1 MKFKRVCFFLP
12 SGHKDGAELSA
23 LECME
28 ALKSLGMQCHVV
40 IPQKGPLI
48 AELKARQL
56 PYKLIPYKVW
66 IEPPAPVWKG
76 LLATLW
82 NLGMTYVATLLV
94 GRWQCDL
101 VITNTINICVGALVA
116 KLRGLP
122 HIWYLREFGAEDHGW
137 RFHLGEKPSLWIMNR
152 LSVLCLAV
160 SRAVA
165 QKYQA
170 GMTSSKVHHVY
181 QPIEVDLTDRSKV
194 SIDKKKHQ
202 FTCIMVGRLQEGKRQ
217 EDAVRAMGE
226 LRDQGLP
233 AQLWLVGSGDQDYG
247 AFLETLVREKN
258 LAEQVHFLGQVDN
271 AFPYIKKANVLLL
284 CSRCE
289 AFARVVVEAMKAGK
303 PVVGTRSGGTVE
315 QIEAGFNGFL
325 YEPGDFKGLAAKI
338 KYLHEHPD
346 KTKEMGKNA
355 QKWARK
361 TFTRE
366 RYQKKLAKILGKL

>member
-76 LLATLW
+76 LLVTLW

-94 GRWQCDL
+94 SRWQCDL

-181 QPIEVDLTDRSKV
+181 QPIEVDSTDRSKV

-325 YEPGDFKGLAAKI
+325 YEPGDFKELAANI
-338 KYLHEHPD
+338 KYLQEHPD